1 MGSPATAW
9 RAIASAPSLA
19 SGIDV
24 QHQEFVA
31 AHAAGQ
37 VPARIDGARAALLI
51 ESRSD
56 VPLTIGEGYR
66 WQRLNFLSCLA
77 CGLPLL
83 LGAPWWLCLGLAAM
97 GLVLREWGIAIGAVF
112 AALVVWYGEYLG
124 LTGWLCLAI
133 SLLYL
138 WQMLRAARRDL
149 VRMALAEPATF
160 HAAVARGA
168 LRLHPLRAG

>member
-1 MGSPATAW
+1 
-9 RAIASAPSLA
+9 
-19 SGIDV
+19 V
-24 QHQEFVA
+24 QHQDFVA
-31 AHAAGQ
+31 AHAAGR
-37 VPARIDGARAALLI
+37 VPARVDGARAALLI
-51 ESRSD
+51 EGRSD

-66 WQRLNFLSCLA
+66 WQRL
-77 CGLPLL
+77 
-83 LGAPWWLCLGLAAM
+83 
-97 GLVLREWGIAIGAVF
+97 LREWGIAIGAVF

-124 LTGWLCLAI
+124 LTGWLCLAV

-168 LRLHPLRAG
+168 LRLHPLPAG